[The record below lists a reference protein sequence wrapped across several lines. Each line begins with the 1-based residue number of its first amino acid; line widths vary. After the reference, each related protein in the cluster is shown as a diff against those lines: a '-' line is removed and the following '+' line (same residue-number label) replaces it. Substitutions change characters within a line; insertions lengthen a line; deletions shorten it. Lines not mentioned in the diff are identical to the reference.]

1 MKAETAP
8 ACKAIPISG
17 TECIS
22 KPSSMT
28 GSASLLH
35 IPPIFDHQMHSLPL
49 LVNLTTQPYCNL
61 AQLNAI
67 FMNTAKCR
75 PIPIPG
81 HVDILVFKISIRLC
95 LISCKLLLFT
105 SGSHI
110 PAQVMPRPIAR
121 EALAA
126 NEKVDWLHLR
136 STWPDPATLFVC
148 KRKRFIFRGCL
159 SNFPFHTTSTPLDC
173 VGIQFLPS
181 PASAGTSSAF
191 CLLGFLAALA
201 AFQTK
206 PNLTW
211 PTYLND
217 LPSHNRISQLW
228 PTPIT
233 FRVHINITFGIQT
246 YNLQDPALFKG

>member
-1 MKAETAP
+1 
-8 ACKAIPISG
+8 
-17 TECIS
+17 
-22 KPSSMT
+22 
-28 GSASLLH
+28 
-35 IPPIFDHQMHSLPL
+35 MHSLPL
-49 LVNLTTQPYCNL
+49 RVNLTTQPYCNL

-67 FMNTAKCR
+67 FMNTTKCR

-81 HVDILVFKISIRLC
+81 QVDILVFKISIRLC

-126 NEKVDWLHLR
+126 NEKVCWLHLR

-181 PASAGTSSAF
+181 PVSAGTSNAF
-191 CLLGFLAALA
+191 CLLGFLASLA
-201 AFQTK
+201 ALYEYTYLLDSDSDQTK
-206 PNLTW
+206 PYLTH
-211 PTYLND
+211 
-217 LPSHNRISQLW
+217 LPQ
-228 PTPIT
+228 
-233 FRVHINITFGIQT
+233 
-246 YNLQDPALFKG
+246 

>member
-1 MKAETAP
+1 
-8 ACKAIPISG
+8 
-17 TECIS
+17 
-22 KPSSMT
+22 MT

-67 FMNTAKCR
+67 FMNTTKCR
-75 PIPIPG
+75 PIPIPDE
-81 HVDILVFKISIRLC
+81 VDILVFKISIRLC

-159 SNFPFHTTSTPLDC
+159 SNFPFHTTSTPLGLC
-173 VGIQFLPS
+173 RHSVPSITSVSRNKQCILSPWFFSCSSSLPD
-181 PASAGTSSAF
+181 
-191 CLLGFLAALA
+191 
-201 AFQTK
+201 QTK
-206 PNLTW
+206 PYLTH
-211 PTYLND
+211 
-217 LPSHNRISQLW
+217 LPQ
-228 PTPIT
+228 
-233 FRVHINITFGIQT
+233 
-246 YNLQDPALFKG
+246 

>member
-1 MKAETAP
+1 MQVVAFYLRQP
-8 ACKAIPISG
+8 HPGSG
-17 TECIS
+17 N
-22 KPSSMT
+22 
-28 GSASLLH
+28 AS
-35 IPPIFDHQMHSLPL
+35 
-49 LVNLTTQPYCNL
+49 
-61 AQLNAI
+61 
-67 FMNTAKCR
+67 
-75 PIPIPG
+75 
-81 HVDILVFKISIRLC
+81 
-95 LISCKLLLFT
+95 
-105 SGSHI
+105 
-110 PAQVMPRPIAR
+110 RPIAR

-159 SNFPFHTTSTPLDC
+159 SNFPFHTTSTPLGLC
-173 VGIQFLPS
+173 RHSVPSITNVGRNKQCILSPWFFSFSSSSIRVYLPV
-181 PASAGTSSAF
+181 
-191 CLLGFLAALA
+191 GFR

-233 FRVHINITFGIQT
+233 SITVRIYSFCPVDPLGMHLTTWPSNLT
-246 YNLQDPALFKG
+246 YPPENAN

>member
-1 MKAETAP
+1 MFGDPASDNLLVDLSCISGNCNANDIPLLIFRNSMLFAKKWRQKQPP

-17 TECIS
+17 TDECIS

-67 FMNTAKCR
+67 FMNTTKCR

-81 HVDILVFKISIRLC
+81 QVDILVFEISIRLC
-95 LISCKLLLFT
+95 LIICKLLLFT

-173 VGIQFLPS
+173 VGIQFLPITSVGRNKQCILS
-181 PASAGTSSAF
+181 PWF
-191 CLLGFLAALA
+191 FL
-201 AFQTK
+201 
-206 PNLTW
+206 
-211 PTYLND
+211 
-217 LPSHNRISQLW
+217 
-228 PTPIT
+228 
-233 FRVHINITFGIQT
+233 
-246 YNLQDPALFKG
+246 

>member
-1 MKAETAP
+1 
-8 ACKAIPISG
+8 
-17 TECIS
+17 
-22 KPSSMT
+22 MT

-67 FMNTAKCR
+67 FMNTTKCR
-75 PIPIPG
+75 PIPIPDE
-81 HVDILVFKISIRLC
+81 VDILGFKISIRLC

-159 SNFPFHTTSTPLDC
+159 SNFPFHTTSTPLGLC
-173 VGIQFLPS
+173 RHSVPSITSVGRNKQCILSPWFFSFSSSSIRVYLPVGFRFR
-181 PASAGTSSAF
+181 PNQTLPDPPTSM
-191 CLLGFLAALA
+191 
-201 AFQTK
+201 
-206 PNLTW
+206 
-211 PTYLND
+211 TYL
-217 LPSHNRISQLW
+217 PTTEFHN
-228 PTPIT
+228 
-233 FRVHINITFGIQT
+233 F
-246 YNLQDPALFKG
+246 DPPL

>member
-1 MKAETAP
+1 
-8 ACKAIPISG
+8 
-17 TECIS
+17 
-22 KPSSMT
+22 
-28 GSASLLH
+28 
-35 IPPIFDHQMHSLPL
+35 MHSLPL

-67 FMNTAKCR
+67 FMNTTKCR
-75 PIPIPG
+75 PIPIPDE
-81 HVDILVFKISIRLC
+81 VDILVFKISIRLC
-95 LISCKLLLFT
+95 LIICKLLLFT

-159 SNFPFHTTSTPLDC
+159 SNFPFHTTSTPLGLC
-173 VGIQFLPS
+173 RHSVPSITSVGRIKQSILSPWFFSFSSSSIRVFLPV
-181 PASAGTSSAF
+181 
-191 CLLGFLAALA
+191 GFR

-246 YNLQDPALFKG
+246 YNLQDTALFKG